1 VNRRAFLAAG
11 AAGAATLALPQ
22 LATAADTGP
31 YGSGYLGPW
40 TGLARS
46 ISTDRQILPCLDR
59 DGVFA
64 FGDSIAKQ
72 DGAAL
77 AQQVYNELGD
87 LMAVNYWN
95 GRPTAPA
102 VDALEQW
109 ANTYGLP
116 SRILMLT
123 GSNDIFSPPAFR
135 AQVDRTMGI
144 VGSNRTVIWVNIH
157 VSRWSQPAS
166 VQVADQRNSGWV
178 NVQLAEAQLFRYPKL
193 RVVHWAELLAGKP
206 GYRISTY
213 LRDGVHTSVPLGQAA
228 RNAMIVQAL
237 T

>member
-1 VNRRAFLAAG
+1 MNRRTLLVGG
-11 AAGAATLALPQ
+11 AASAAALALPQ
-22 LATAADTGP
+22 LAATAADTGP

-40 TGLARS
+40 TTLARS
-46 ISTDRQILPCLDR
+46 VSTSKQILPCLAG

-72 DGAAL
+72 DGYAL
-77 AQQVYNELGD
+77 AVRLAARDGS

-109 ANTYGLP
+109 AGTYGLP
-116 SRILMLT
+116 SRILMAT
-123 GSNDIFSPPAFR
+123 GSNDIFSPPSFR
-135 AQVDRTMGI
+135 AQVDRTISI
-144 VGSNRTVIWVNIH
+144 VGPNRTVIWVNVH

-166 VQVADQRNSGWV
+166 VQVADQRNSGWI
-178 NVQLAEAQLFRYPKL
+178 NAQLADAAAAHPNL
-193 RVVHWAELLAGKP
+193 RIVHWAELLAGKP
-206 GYRISTY
+206 GYRIPTY

-228 RNAMIVQAL
+228 RNAMIVGAL